1 MNIKNIILFSSVP
14 VILAACLGGG
24 GGAGTNLA
32 AAATSGL
39 KLPVKVEVLADDAG
53 SASLAAVNMAAYNSA
68 GTDYTNLKT
77 DFWIDAGN
85 WQEPLNMADMLVCIM
100 GASSHSDLFNA
111 TYQGLVDMNICD
123 PDSEQE
129 DTTANFADVVMTV
142 SRANKNAN
150 QIGTAFYTKAEDEN
164 NDGDTL
170 DAGEVKKFAA
180 NIVISEGASSTNPFG
195 VFTMNWNQDN
205 SATNEHSRGTLKF
218 TDTGVNQVDIT
229 FIEENKQV
237 SSPAYDQNQWVR
249 GTLNKDGSGGTIKV
263 SHVDGGT
270 TNVYK
275 INFNGSYA
283 NVDKDGT
290 KACQNLDESTMTT
303 YIDRYNLYNAT
314 TGALIDINAGLE
326 FVHGA
331 GKDKRGYAG
340 SYFDNAG
347 NEKHW
352 MWVEDGSSPTTIYS
366 ESNNA
371 VSYSVAWSSGFTSPN
386 LHKNGK
392 PTISGIT
399 FDAPIRITAAFLDDG
414 GTSRD
419 DNINYEGPGQ
429 LWGINWR
436 LQGDANDNGVID
448 SPGET
453 AGDGKHYP
461 VYNLADGLV
470 LTGTNGAY
478 SGVSYRVKRVQGWK
492 SMGAAVSASNC
503 SALPVTDS
511 DVNYSKPTITPVTMT
526 FAAKP
531 VITGKPRVIHGKK
544 MY

>member
-32 AAATSGL
+32 AAATAGL
-39 KLPVKVEVLADDAG
+39 NLPANVEVFADDAG
-53 SASLAAVNMAAYNSA
+53 FASLAAVNMAAYNSA

-77 DFWIDAGN
+77 EFWIDAGE
-85 WQEPLNMADMLVCIM
+85 WQTPLNMADMLVCIM
-100 GASSHSDLFNA
+100 GASSHSTLFNH
-111 TYQGLVDMNICD
+111 TYQGLIDMNICKTD
-123 PDSEQE
+123 KGDAAT
-129 DTTANFADVVMTV
+129 TTANFADVVMTT
-142 SRANKNAN
+142 SRANSTAN
-150 QIGTAFYTKAEDEN
+150 QIGVAFFTNAEDDN

-170 DAGEVKKFAA
+170 DAEEISQFAS

-205 SATNEHSRGTLKF
+205 ALTNEHSRGTLKF
-218 TDTGVNQVDIT
+218 ADVGVNQVGIT
-229 FIEENKQV
+229 FIEENKAV
-237 SSPAYDQNQWVR
+237 SPGPAYDQNEWVR

-263 SHVDGGT
+263 SRVDSGT

-275 INFNGSYA
+275 INFNGTFA

-290 KACQNLDESTMTT
+290 KTCKNLTESSMTT
-303 YIDRYNLYNAT
+303 YIDRYNLYDNT

-340 SYFDNAG
+340 SYFNNAG
-347 NEKHW
+347 NEIHW
-352 MWVEDGSSPTTIYS
+352 MWVQDGSAPTTIYS
-366 ESNNA
+366 EANNA
-371 VSYSVAWSSGFTSPN
+371 VSYSVSWSSGV
-386 LHKNGK
+386 

-399 FDAPIRITAAFLDDG
+399 FDAPIRMTAAFIG
-414 GTSRD
+414 VTPAGVSGTKN
-419 DNINYEGPGQ
+419 DNLNYEGPGQ

-436 LQGDANDNGVID
+436 LQGDTDDDGAING
-448 SPGET
+448 SES
-453 AGDGKHYP
+453 AGDGRYYP
-461 VYNLADGLV
+461 DYNLSDGLL

-478 SGVSYRVKRVQGWK
+478 NNVTYRVKRVEGK
-492 SMGAAVSASNC
+492 KTLKTENASNC
-503 SALPVTDS
+503 SALPVTNS
-511 DVNYSKPTITPVTMT
+511 DVNYSKPTLTPVTMT

>member
-32 AAATSGL
+32 AAATAGL
-39 KLPVKVEVLADDAG
+39 NLPANVEVFADDAG
-53 SASLAAVNMAAYNSA
+53 LASLAAVNMAAYDSA

-77 DFWIDAGN
+77 EFWIDAGE
-85 WQEPLNMADMLVCIM
+85 WQTPLNMADMLVCIM
-100 GASSHSDLFNA
+100 GASSHSTLFNH
-111 TYQGLVDMNICD
+111 TYQGLIDMNICKTD
-123 PDSEQE
+123 KGDAAT
-129 DTTANFADVVMTV
+129 TTANFADVVMTT
-142 SRANKNAN
+142 SRANSTAN
-150 QIGTAFYTKAEDEN
+150 QIGVAFFTNAEDDN

-170 DAGEVKKFAA
+170 DAEEISQFASD
-180 NIVISEGASSTNPFG
+180 IVISEGASSTNPFG

-205 SATNEHSRGTLKF
+205 ALTNEHSRGTLKF
-218 TDTGVNQVDIT
+218 ADVGVNQVGIT
-229 FIEENKQV
+229 FIEENKAV
-237 SSPAYDQNQWVR
+237 SPGPAYDQNEWVR

-263 SHVDGGT
+263 SRVDSGT

-275 INFNGSYA
+275 INFNGTYA

-290 KACQNLDESTMTT
+290 KTCKNLTESTMTT
-303 YIDRYNLYNAT
+303 YIDRYNLYDNT

-326 FVHGA
+326 FVHGS

-340 SYFDNAG
+340 SYFNNAG
-347 NEKHW
+347 NEIHW
-352 MWVEDGSSPTTIYS
+352 MWVQDGSAPTTIYS
-366 ESNNA
+366 EANNA
-371 VSYSVAWSSGFTSPN
+371 VSYSVTWSSGV
-386 LHKNGK
+386 

-399 FDAPIRITAAFLDDG
+399 FDAPIRMTADFIGVTPAGVSGTKSDDL
-414 GTSRD
+414 
-419 DNINYEGPGQ
+419 NYEGPGQ

-436 LQGDANDNGVID
+436 LQGDTDDDGAING
-448 SPGET
+448 SET
-453 AGDGKHYP
+453 AGDGRYYP
-461 VYNLADGLV
+461 DYNLTDGLL

-478 SGVSYRVKRVQGWK
+478 NNVTYRVKRVEGK
-492 SMGAAVSASNC
+492 KTLATVVASFC
-503 SALPVTDS
+503 SALPVTNS
-511 DVNYSKPTITPVTMT
+511 DVNYSKPTLTPVTLT